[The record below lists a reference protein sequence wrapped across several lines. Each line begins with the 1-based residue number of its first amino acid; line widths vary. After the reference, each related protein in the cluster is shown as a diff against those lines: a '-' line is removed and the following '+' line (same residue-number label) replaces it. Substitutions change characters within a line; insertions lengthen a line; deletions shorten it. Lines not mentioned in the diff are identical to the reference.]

1 MEQSYHDYYRGEIYY
16 ADLNPIFGHEQ
27 GGVRP
32 VLILQNDQGNY
43 FSPTVLVTVAT
54 RRTFKKPTQPT
65 HVMLANIEGLPGQ
78 SQFQLET
85 LRTVDKRRLRQ
96 YVGKLTEAQM
106 AEIDA
111 ALRVSLCLG
120 EDDYTR
126 GPCKIEDFAG
136 RGGAAERVSFAACG
150 EAKDVKLVTTTEVE
164 AP

>member
-1 MEQSYHDYYRGEIYY
+1 M
-16 ADLNPIFGHEQ
+16 
-27 GGVRP
+27 
-32 VLILQNDQGNY
+32 
-43 FSPTVLVTVAT
+43 AT

-111 ALRVSLCLG
+111 DTKGCA
-120 EDDYTR
+120 DW
-126 GPCKIEDFAG
+126 
-136 RGGAAERVSFAACG
+136 
-150 EAKDVKLVTTTEVE
+150 
-164 AP
+164 